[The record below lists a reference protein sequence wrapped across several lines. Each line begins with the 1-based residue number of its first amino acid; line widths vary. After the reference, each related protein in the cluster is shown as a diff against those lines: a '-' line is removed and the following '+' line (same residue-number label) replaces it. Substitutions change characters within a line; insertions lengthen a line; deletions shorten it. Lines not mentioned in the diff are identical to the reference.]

1 MAAPFNRNDSTV
13 ATNLNRGWRDRQ
25 NKATNRRADDADWR
39 EVDRIRQAHFA
50 ELERKARD
58 EAEARN
64 AKHTAKVSCP
74 CCDHGSVTVEL
85 AARVIRAL
93 ETLPADAQLD
103 QDVVAK
109 LLTIA
114 AGRQPDDPLTL
125 HPSLNLHAPR
135 KAESAVLAPI
145 PQPPCLPAV
154 EDDTS
159 EEAAALAEI
168 RTETVKPAKEQ
179 RKHVAPPIIDGD
191 AT

>member
-1 MAAPFNRNDSTV
+1 MAAPFNRNDSSV
-13 ATNLNRGWRDRQ
+13 ASNLERGWRDRQ
-25 NKATNRRADDADWR
+25 SKATNKRADDADWR
-39 EVDRIRQAHFA
+39 DVDAIRQAHYA
-50 ELERKARD
+50 EQARKALA

-74 CCDHGSVTVEL
+74 CCDTGTITVEL

-103 QDVVAK
+103 PNMVAK

-125 HPSLNLHAPR
+125 HPSLNLHKPR
-135 KAESAVLAPI
+135 KAEAAVLAPI
-145 PQPPCLPAV
+145 AQPPCLPAV

-168 RTETVKPAKEQ
+168 QAETVKPAKAA
-179 RKHVAPPIIDGD
+179 RRHAPPPLLED
-191 AT
+191 